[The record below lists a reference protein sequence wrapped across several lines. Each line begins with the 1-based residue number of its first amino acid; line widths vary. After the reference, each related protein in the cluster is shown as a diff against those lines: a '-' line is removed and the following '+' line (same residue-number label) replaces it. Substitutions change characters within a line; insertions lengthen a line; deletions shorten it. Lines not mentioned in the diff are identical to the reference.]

1 MLERSSG
8 CAQHARR
15 NRFGRVERLR
25 SDVADLISAGLGISP
40 DSAERIARVS
50 EVAVY
55 GPNSVIYFQE
65 DETECLYLLLSGYV
79 RQTYINENGVVTLTA
94 MVPRGRSFGEAGLL
108 DGGPHLDTA
117 FTVGA
122 TDVVRITRGSLRQVM
137 DTHAELRDAL
147 AAMVS
152 RRYREYMAMTR
163 ALYLPSLSLRLAH
176 VLLHVADVLG
186 NQIRYRGVM
195 IDCIGPIITQQDLG
209 SMARG
214 TRENVNKTLR
224 GWERSGIIA
233 LEDRH
238 ILLTNRPLLV
248 DIAMNADRPGGM
260 VMFDTSAPTLVSDS

>member
-1 MLERSSG
+1 M
-8 CAQHARR
+8 
-15 NRFGRVERLR
+15 R
-25 SDVADLISAGLGISP
+25 SDLPDLISAAIGVK
-40 DSAERIARVS
+40 AECADRIARQS
-50 EVAVY
+50 EVVVY

-65 DETECLYLLLSGYV
+65 DDTECLYLVITGYV

-94 MVPRGRSFGEAGLL
+94 MVPRGRTFGEAGLL

-122 TDVVRITRGSLRQVM
+122 TEVALIARSSLRQLM
-137 DTHAELRDAL
+137 ESQPELREAL
-147 AAMVS
+147 SAMVS
-152 RRYREYMAMTR
+152 RRYRDYMAATR

-176 VLLHVADVLG
+176 VLLNVAEVLG
-186 NQIRYRGVM
+186 NQIRYRGAM

-224 GWERSGIIA
+224 GWEKAGIIA

-238 ILLTNRPLLV
+238 ILLTDRGKLLE
-248 DIAMNADRPGGM
+248 IAMNADRPGGM
-260 VMFDTSAPTLVSDS
+260 VTFDTGAGSGLADSGAHGGGGLR